1 MVLDVLSYYC
11 IIWQNLH
18 RCDIVTYILK
28 AMELKDHMILEL
40 FVFMLAWS
48 SDGVKERKDM
58 SKYGI
63 WLLLVI
69 CNLFWAGNYV
79 FGKYVIA
86 EMSPLWIT
94 FARWTLAMFFLF
106 PIAHYIEKP
115 VWNRAKKDWFLLLG
129 MGVLGI
135 IGYNLVLYSALEYTT
150 ATNAALVSALNPGLI
165 VIFSM
170 ILYREKLSLIQVFGF
185 LLSLV
190 GALVVLTN
198 GEFERIGKMQFNAG
212 DLLMIGAV
220 IMWTFYSLLGRRL
233 STPPIT
239 ATAISTGFSV
249 LLMAPFALFQGI
261 DATKIDSLAV
271 TGILYMILFPS
282 LGSFVIWNLSVQKVG
297 ASKAGVFLNL
307 IPVFTAIISGI
318 LGERVTGAQCLGGFL
333 VFCGVYL
340 TTGILE
346 QTLHIAKSE
355 KAG

>member
-1 MVLDVLSYYC
+1 
-11 IIWQNLH
+11 
-18 RCDIVTYILK
+18 
-28 AMELKDHMILEL
+28 
-40 FVFMLAWS
+40 
-48 SDGVKERKDM
+48 M

-63 WLLLVI
+63 WFLLVI

-79 FGKYVIA
+79 FGKYVIS

-94 FARWTLAMFFLF
+94 FSRWTLAMIFLF
-106 PIAHYIEKP
+106 PIAHYIERP
-115 VWNRAKKDWFLLLG
+115 VWSRVKKDWLLLLG
-129 MGVLGI
+129 MGLLGI

-150 ATNAALVSALNPGLI
+150 ATNAALVSALNPGFI
-165 VIFSM
+165 VIFAM
-170 ILYREKLSLIQVFGF
+170 ILYREKLSLIQAFGF
-185 LLSLV
+185 LISLV

-198 GEFERIGKMQFNAG
+198 GEFERVLQVQFNTG

-220 IMWTFYSLLGRRL
+220 IMWTFYSLMGRRL

-249 LLMAPFALFQGI
+249 LLMAPFAFAQGI
-261 DATKIDSLAV
+261 DIARIDSLAI

-307 IPVFTAIISGI
+307 IPVFTALISGI
-318 LGERVTGAQCLGGFL
+318 LGERITGAQGLGGVL

-340 TTGILE
+340 TTGLLDQI
-346 QTLHIAKSE
+346 LHIAKSE
-355 KAG
+355 KTG